1 MLISKLGCACV
12 HRPGKQRHTHYAI
25 DQGARAELDSGP
37 WAYVHARALPALCV
51 AGPFTRSVIDLLS
64 ATNNDCNTGATR
76 IVTDHTC
83 ATADDVSARIN
94 LINNRRVHAIQF
106 V

>member
-64 ATNNDCNTGATR
+64 ATNNDCNTGA
-76 IVTDHTC
+76 
-83 ATADDVSARIN
+83 AADDVSARIN
-94 LINNRRVHAIQF
+94 IINNRRVHAIQF